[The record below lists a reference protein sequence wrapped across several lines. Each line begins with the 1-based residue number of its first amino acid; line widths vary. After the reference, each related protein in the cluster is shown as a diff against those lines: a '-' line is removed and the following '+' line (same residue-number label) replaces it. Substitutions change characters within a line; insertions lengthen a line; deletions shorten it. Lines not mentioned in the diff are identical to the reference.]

1 MRQIVLDT
9 ETTGLEVA
17 LDHRIIEIGG
27 VEIIDRRLTG
37 RHFHEYLQPDRAIDA
52 GALEVHGI
60 TTEFLADKPRF
71 PDIVDAFLDF
81 IEDAE
86 LIIHNAPF
94 DVAFLDHE
102 LRLCKAN
109 TRTDLSCAQV
119 IDSLA
124 VARKK
129 YPGQRNSLDALC
141 RRLSVDNTRRKLHGA
156 LLDAEILADVYL
168 LMTGGQ
174 SALLLE
180 TALDSEADGSATAT
194 AKEAIMHDDLPV
206 VTATLAEIEAH
217 GEWLARLAEQ
227 GEGGCVWNNLQLDQ
241 K

>member
-37 RHFHEYLQPDRAIDA
+37 RHYHQYLQPDRAIDA

-60 TTEFLADKPRF
+60 SSEFLADKPRF
-71 PDIVDAFLDF
+71 ADIVDEFLEF

-86 LIIHNAPF
+86 LIIHNAAF
-94 DVAFLDHE
+94 DVAFIDHE

-109 TRTDLSCAQV
+109 TRTDLSCAKV
-119 IDSLA
+119 VDSLA

-180 TALDSEADGSATAT
+180 SAVDQEAENDSTQAVTDTVV
-194 AKEAIMHDDLPV
+194 HDDLPI
-206 VTATLAEIEAH
+206 VTATLTEIEAH
-217 GEWLARLAEQ
+217 GQWLARLAEK